1 MLQKINR
8 NFVTFFNSYIKI
20 IVLYYQYKDKRLRN
34 FFKKVRKGI
43 YPVLSIYT
51 AILNKIR
58 NGGISMRKFGKRATA
73 ILLGAALALTQPGWN
88 GSYLTPASASAAETE
103 DNLFIDGDLGD
114 DEDDDI
120 WENWKFGDA
129 NDKEDKTWEILDNSG
144 KEAVKYNKWAAI
156 DVNEDEE
163 ANLPRGLAIYYNAG
177 SGTVNMYQEIAS
189 LEAGDYTVSGYI
201 KQTTDN
207 KNTSINVYNGE
218 KTNTSGSAFT
228 VEKDFQQFSFSFTLD
243 ADKTSHKVGFL
254 ITSEKEAWVALDNV
268 SLTKAVSGDE
278 QLAAEKAKLEA
289 LIKDIEALKE
299 DDYKPEGWADLQ
311 KALENASVVLANE
324 SATLQDLTSAKEALN
339 DAKNNLVS
347 SSIVMDAGI
356 NVEKI
361 NGLSED
367 FIKGVDVSSY
377 TSLKDSDVVFR
388 NWDGEVI
395 DDAGFFK
402 QLNDAGVNYIRIR
415 VWNNPYDS
423 EGNGYGGGNNDLEK
437 AKIIGKLATD
447 AGMKVLIDFHYSDF
461 WADPGKQ
468 QAPKAWADFTVDE
481 KVAAVKEFTTESL
494 TELIDAGVDVGMVQV
509 GNETNNGIC
518 GVMYKDGWE
527 DAAKIF
533 NAGSSAIREI
543 ATKHNKDIQVALH
556 FANPEQEGTYAE
568 FAKNLDTYNVDYDIF
583 ASSYYPYWHGTT
595 ANLTNVLKNIA
606 NTYGKKVM
614 VAETSWA
621 NTLEDGD
628 GHDNTVREGS
638 NDDLSV
644 AGMDYNFTV
653 QGQANEISSVIEA
666 ISNVGEAGIGVMYWE
681 PAWLPV
687 NIYDKDA
694 ANAAD
699 ILAKNKAAWEKHGS
713 GWASSYAKEYDP
725 ADAGK
730 WFGGSAVDNQA
741 LFDFTGKPLASL
753 NVFKYVH
760 TGAVAPKR
768 LDTVINPS
776 IETLIGQT
784 PSLPEKVNVIYNDDS
799 EELLPVNWEQSGID
813 AITAANKPGT
823 YKVNGTVSY
832 TSEDG
837 AESSLDVT
845 CTVVVLPENLLKNGG
860 FEDDYSE
867 WANSWDIK
875 GNGVKSEKLGE
886 NTRTGEQALHFWS
899 DVEQEFTVSQSVK
912 VEKAGKYTAYMYI
925 QGGDGQES
933 EEIQFTLANDNTKNS
948 NKVQA
953 HLQGWKNWQ
962 QPKTEEIEANAGDIL
977 TVTIYVKGPA
987 NMWGSI
993 DDVFLYRSGDISN
1006 TPAPADPTKRP
1017 GIAYP
1022 PYVVPGQQATPAPE
1036 ASSAPESTPA
1046 ASTVPSAQPSASA
1059 APDGTKEPGTEASP
1073 APTQAPGTSDIIK
1086 DENTGVITEV
1096 TTTTEDNKT
1105 ITIERTQYPDGKE
1118 TVKETVTEEMDNI
1131 TIVTE
1136 KLESTEV
1143 NATMVT
1149 TTTYDTD
1156 DSVID
1161 AQAVIYTGISDI
1173 NSNYSAKTI
1182 IPEEYLLELKDA
1194 DIKSAELC
1202 IEKPIVDAVK
1212 DNSGRK
1218 MVIKVKIPDV
1228 SGISVNKVT
1237 VTKEGIASAT
1247 GGNRKLV
1254 VKVVNENPSKSFT
1267 VTIPQSEIKKV
1278 AEDINVTVKTG
1289 QVSGMDAGKKDKV
1302 KNILSSSGVKP
1313 ENSYVVSIADSKAKD
1328 GIGIKVTTP
1337 VLVTGAKAGS
1347 SVYVYCYNTNT
1358 GKLEEI
1364 ANSKRKVL
1372 SDNMAG
1378 FEGYAGKDYVITN
1391 KELSGKN
1398 VVTLLDKS
1406 KVSFNKTTVK
1416 KGGSIKV
1423 NTSLPSSLIAKSSL
1437 DASVPYGKQA
1447 VSVKYKTSDSKIA
1460 KVSKDGTVKAK
1471 GKGKAVITVQIKLAG
1486 GKVKAIKKKITV
1498 K

>member
-1 MLQKINR
+1 
-8 NFVTFFNSYIKI
+8 
-20 IVLYYQYKDKRLRN
+20 
-34 FFKKVRKGI
+34 
-43 YPVLSIYT
+43 
-51 AILNKIR
+51 
-58 NGGISMRKFGKRATA
+58 MRKFGKRATA

-88 GSYLTPASASAAETE
+88 GSFLTPAITQAAETE

-114 DEDDDI
+114 DEGDKF
-120 WENWKFGDA
+120 WESEEVTLYWKL
-129 NDKEDKTWEILDNSG
+129 EDGVWDVSDGIDYSEWAKYETKSG
-144 KEAVKYNKWAAI
+144 LGISFKA
-156 DVNEDEE
+156 
-163 ANLPRGLAIYYNAG
+163 

-189 LEAGDYTVSGYI
+189 LEAGEYNVSGYI
-201 KQTTDN
+201 KEDKGGQE
-207 KNTSINVYNGE
+207 TSINVYNGE
-218 KTNTSGSAFT
+218 KTNVSGSAVT
-228 VEKDFQQFSFSFTLD
+228 VGDTFQQFSFSFKLD
-243 ADKTSHKVGFL
+243 EDKTNYRVGFL
-254 ITSEKEAWVALDNV
+254 IESEATAWVCLDSL
-268 SLTKAVSGDE
+268 SLTKAVSSDE
-278 QLAAEKAKLEA
+278 QLAAERESLKT
-289 LIKDIEALKE
+289 LITEIEALNKA
-299 DDYKPEGWADLQ
+299 DYTAESWA
-311 KALENASVVLANE
+311 ALETVLA
-324 SATLQDLTSAKEALN
+324 SASEVLGNADAALQDLTSAKKALT
-339 DAKNNLVS
+339 DAKNSLVS
-347 SSIVMDAGI
+347 SSVVMDADI

-377 TSLKDSDVVFR
+377 VSLKDSGVVFR
-388 NWDGEVI
+388 NWYGEEI

-423 EGNGYGGGNNDLEK
+423 EGNGYGGGNNDLAK

-461 WADPGKQ
+461 WADPAKQ
-468 QAPKAWADFTVDE
+468 QAPKEWADFTVDKKAE
-481 KVAAVKEFTTESL
+481 AVENFTTESL
-494 TELIDAGVDVGMVQV
+494 TELINDGVDVGMVQV

-518 GVMYKDGWE
+518 GVMYKDGWA

-533 NAGSSAIREI
+533 NAGSRAIRKVAE
-543 ATKHNKDIQVALH
+543 ASGKDIQVALH
-556 FANPEQEGTYAE
+556 FANPEKAGTYAE
-568 FAKNLDTYNVDYDIF
+568 FAKNLDDNNVDYDIF

-595 ANLTNVLKNIA
+595 SNLTDVLKDIA
-606 NTYGKKVM
+606 DKYSKKVM

-621 NTLEDGD
+621 SSLKDGD

-653 QGQANEISSVIEA
+653 QGQANEISSVIKA
-666 ISNVGEAGIGVMYWE
+666 ISDVGEAGIGVMYWE

-699 ILAKNKAAWEKHGS
+699 TLAKNKAAWEEHGS

-725 ADAGK
+725 EDAGK

-760 TGAVAPKR
+760 TGAVCPKKL
-768 LDTVINPS
+768 LDAVNNPS
-776 IETLIGQT
+776 IEVAVGQT
-784 PSLPEKVNVIYNDDS
+784 PSLPENAKVIYNNGD
-799 EELLPVNWEQSGID
+799 EEWLPVEWEQAGID

-832 TSEDG
+832 TSEDNVT
-837 AESSLDVT
+837 SSLDVT

-860 FEDDYSE
+860 FEDNYSE
-867 WANSWDIK
+867 WGNSWDIK
-875 GNGVKSEKLGE
+875 GTGVKSDGLGE
-886 NTRTGEQALHFWS
+886 NKRTGKQALHFWS
-899 DVEQEFTVSQSVK
+899 DAEQEFTVSQSVK
-912 VEKAGKYTAYMYI
+912 VEKAGKYIAYMYV
-925 QGGDGQES
+925 QGGDGKES
-933 EEIQFTLANDNTKNS
+933 EEIQLTLANDNSKNS

-953 HLQGWKNWQ
+953 HLQGWQNWQ
-962 QPKTEEIEANAGDIL
+962 QPKTEEIEASAGDIL
-977 TVTIYVKGPA
+977 TVTISVKGPA
-987 NMWGSI
+987 GMWGSI
-993 DDVFLYRSGDISN
+993 DDVFLYKSSDILI
-1006 TPAPADPTKRP
+1006 TPAPSGTAKPP
-1017 GIAYP
+1017 VIAYP
-1022 PYVVPGQQATPAPE
+1022 PTVPGQQATPAPE
-1036 ASSAPESTPA
+1036 TSTAPESTPS
-1046 ASTVPSAQPSASA
+1046 ASTAPEASAQPGASTS
-1059 APDGTKEPGTEASP
+1059 PEGTKEPGTEP
-1073 APTQAPGTSDIIK
+1073 TTAPTQTPGTSDIIK

-1118 TVKETVTEEMDNI
+1118 TVKETVTEEMENI

-1161 AQAVIYTGISDI
+1161 ANAVIYTGISDI

-1182 IPEEYLLELKDA
+1182 IPEEYLLELKEA
-1194 DIKSAELC
+1194 NIKSAELC
-1202 IEKPIVDAVK
+1202 IEKPIVDAVR

-1278 AEDINVTVKTG
+1278 KEDINVTVKTG
-1289 QVSGMDAGKKDKV
+1289 QVSGMDKV
-1302 KNILSSSGVKP
+1302 KNILSSNGVKT
-1313 ENSYVVSIADSKAKD
+1313 ENAYAVSIADSKAKN

-1337 VLVTGAKAGS
+1337 VLASGAKAGG
-1347 SVYVYCYNTNT
+1347 SVYVYCYNTTT

-1378 FEGYAGKDYVITN
+1378 FEGYAGKEYVITN

-1398 VVTLLDKS
+1398 VVTLLDNA

-1416 KGGSIKV
+1416 KGGSIKA

-1447 VSVKYKTSDSKIA
+1447 ASVKYKTSDSKIA

-1471 GKGKAVITVQIKLAG
+1471 SKGKAVITVQIKLAG
-1486 GKVKAIKKKITV
+1486 GKVKNIKKKITV